1 MTQSMTPSKRPTIDP
16 EFRDLLPPLAEE
28 EREKLEGKLQLEGCL
43 KPLVVWRQE
52 NVLLDGHHSLA
63 IYEKH
68 NIPYTV
74 HYLDFPTR
82 ELAVEWAINNQLGR
96 RNLTDERR
104 AYYRGKKYLAQKAAH
119 GGSERFVDS
128 PSCHSDTM
136 GDTAE
141 NIGCDSGVSRR
152 TVHRDAAFAEGVDQL
167 SPGAKEQVLSGQSD
181 APKAQI
187 AAGLFCARCKRT
199 GPAKDCPKCAD
210 LQAEA
215 GKKSKRLKKSG
226 AKKSGSVTFDFRA
239 FDKHLGHVVRG
250 IDELARAY
258 PHVKASAELA
268 EVECLR
274 DGFGT
279 AWKKL
284 RTIATRTKE

>member
-1 MTQSMTPSKRPTIDP
+1 MTQVQSKTPLKIDP
-16 EFRDLLPPLAEE
+16 EFRDLLPALAEE
-28 EREKLEGKLQLEGCL
+28 ERQKLEGKLQLEGCL
-43 KPLVVWRQE
+43 KPLIVWRQE
-52 NVLLDGHHSLA
+52 NILLDGHHSLA

-68 NIPYTV
+68 DIPYTV
-74 HYLDFPTR
+74 HHLDFRTR
-82 ELAVEWAINNQLGR
+82 ELALEWAIDNQLGR
-96 RNLTDERR
+96 RNLTDDRR
-104 AYYRGKKYLAQKAAH
+104 AYYRGKKYLNHKQDVGNPQLSHRETNGA
-119 GGSERFVDS
+119 
-128 PSCHSDTM
+128 
-136 GDTAE
+136 TAE
-141 NIGCDSGVSRR
+141 NIASDEGVSRA
-152 TVHRDAAFAEGVDQL
+152 TVNRDAAFAKGVDQL
-167 SPGAKEQVLSGQSD
+167 SPAAKEKVLSGQSD